1 MAGNNDQVKYTDLFD
16 SDITSGL
23 NALKTALEEV
33 VKQIAAL
40 KAEAQA
46 LKKAL
51 GNANTATREQQQTT
65 AADATEAERL
75 SRQIKELTTEEAR
88 LKAAIA
94 EANRMTKLQGQAA
107 NAAEGSLNQM
117 RARYKLL
124 VAEMSNYNLKTEEG
138 RRKMQSTAAQAR
150 KLRDEIYKLEASYG
164 QFGRNVGNYTGALGK
179 FGNRLKEA
187 TARFVAFN
195 AAFLSFTG
203 LIRFGKAI
211 IDTRKELES
220 ALVTFKALAGEV
232 QGAKLFEQMKE
243 FAFTTPV
250 TLSAAAKATQTMLSF
265 GVAQEKVIDIM
276 KRLGD
281 ISAGDSDRLYRLAL
295 AYSQANQAGR
305 LMGQDTLQFINAGF
319 NPLYYIS
326 LRTGESMEKLR
337 DQMKKGKIPIEQ
349 VTQAIIDATSQGG
362 QFNNMLE
369 KQKETLKGA
378 ANIMSGAWQN
388 MLNEM
393 GEDMESGIVG
403 IIKWLTN
410 LMKNWRETM
419 HTLEE
424 LAVGFGTAKAVLWLW
439 KAALDAG
446 TASLGQHTAAL
457 NADTTANVANTVA
470 AEKAT
475 KAGFSLKGMFGSVG
489 TAVKGLGSIAVTAL
503 KRFIPFAA
511 LFYGGKLVMG
521 LVNASRETKRL
532 TDYTKDFAA
541 TAVTMNKETADE
553 VKLLDKLFEELK
565 KAKKGSKEYKD
576 AQQNIIDNFS
586 QYDSKLKTELTDVN
600 NLGIAYDN
608 LKTAIENAGKARA
621 RQAFQQKAEER
632 LNEAAAG
639 LTGWIEDFM
648 SNADYVDELGRFTLK
663 ATTREYHSVPSPS
676 RVIARATEY
685 TTPAPVDWF
694 NAAQQLLAARSME
707 ELQNNMWYDAIV
719 NGHVQGVPG
728 AWKDWVGVNKDERIV
743 KYIESLKKYIEST
756 RKANGMWGEYKPLD
770 GSGYPTVFTGG
781 GVDDGKK
788 RKASGS
794 FNNAY
799 RGVTMED
806 VLVEEANAMR
816 DKGGDVLA
824 EIQLWYDKKVAIAN
838 AAYDKEMA
846 TMRKERKERE
856 DSLEQN
862 LNKAI
867 QFQSKY
873 NSIVAEVD
881 KDPYLDEEGKAA
893 RKAELAQQLQ
903 EATELISDAENQRQN
918 IADYYAQKAIAA
930 RQKRDNELADLE
942 EQRTEKIFQ
951 EEQKRFKAFQDAEK
965 RRFDLEKHNAI
976 ERAKFD
982 MEQEKASKQ
991 WQIDHA
997 KELELSEAEL
1007 AILKEE
1013 VEWLNKKYNQGN
1025 YNAKRGNTG
1034 NYSNIMDVL
1043 FGEKITNDQ
1052 ISALNSVFDQ
1062 AKEALNSWMDARKAA
1077 ADQAKELADDEVSAA
1092 ENALN
1097 REIELRN
1104 QGYANDV
1111 ALREKELADAKEK
1124 QKKAV
1129 ELQAKYKKEQV
1140 LLDAAMQTSSMITA
1154 SANIFKQFPIYVAI
1168 PMLATLWGAFGYAKI
1183 QAYQAAEK
1191 SVQFKEGGVMLL
1203 EGGSH
1208 ESGHDVNLG
1217 IGPEGSNLR
1226 AEGDEYFAV
1235 INKRSSRK
1243 YGSQIP
1249 AVVNALNS
1257 GMFED
1262 RYIKTSDAVGL
1273 LPQVIRADNG
1283 TAVDLSSLEGGV
1295 DALVKQGESRWSTEG
1310 EYRVMRYKNLT
1321 RRVRIS

>member
-65 AADATEAERL
+65 AADAAEAERL

-138 RRKMQSTAAQAR
+138 RRKMQATAAQAR

-164 QFGRNVGNYTGALGK
+164 QFGRNVGNYTGALSR
-179 FGNRLKEA
+179 FGARLKEVA
-187 TARFVAFN
+187 ARFVAFN
-195 AAFLSFTG
+195 AAFLSATG
-203 LIRFGKAI
+203 LIRFGKALFEV
-211 IDTRKELES
+211 RKELES
-220 ALVTFKALAGEV
+220 TLVTYKALAGEI
-232 QGAKLFEQMKE
+232 QGAKLFEEVKN
-243 FAFTTPV
+243 FALTTPV
-250 TLSAAAKATQTMLSF
+250 TLNAASKAVQTMLSF
-265 GVAQEKVIDIM
+265 GVAQDKVVDIM

-281 ISAGDSDRLYRLAL
+281 ISSADSERMQRLAL
-295 AYSQANQAGR
+295 AYSQATQAGR

-326 LRTGESMEKLR
+326 LRTGESMEYLR
-337 DQMKKGKIPIEQ
+337 DQMKKGKIDIQQ
-349 VTQAIIDATSQGG
+349 VTQAIIDATSEGG
-362 QFNNMLE
+362 QFNGMLE
-369 KQKETLKGA
+369 KQRETMKGA
-378 ANIMSGAWQN
+378 AAIMEGAWQN

-393 GEDMESGIVG
+393 GSDMESGIVG
-403 IIKWLTN
+403 IIKWLTK
-410 LMKNWRETM
+410 LMQNWRETIRTM
-419 HTLEE
+419 RE
-424 LAVGFGTAKAVLWLW
+424 LAVSFGTAKVAMWAYDLVIQ
-439 KAALDAG
+439 KTTADTVANTAATNAAT
-446 TASLGQHTAAL
+446 TATKGFTAAL
-457 NADTTANVANTVA
+457 GRIGIFAAIMGVTYLVQKLVDVATAASRAAKEVRDFENAAANGVSGTVSQYQQLAREWKRLGNDQNERATWIKEHKRLFDELGVSISNVAEADRAFSEEGTQAYIQAVRRRAIADAYAQKYAAAALKHQQAWDLIGDLRRANGGKTPTSREYKQAVKDFNDAAKEMLDAQRKIEEFEKGAMEKAPGGGYSPVTTGGTDDGGKPAKDKVKDLLTLQRQLEDAQTANIEDEYARLEQAEIQRHKRFIEDREAELNLLSEDDPRRAVIQQQIEEERETHDRKMLEIDEKYRQEIIKQSEDEEKAREKAAKDGAKAELKAAVDGWAQYKAKMVEDGKTRKQIVEAEVA
-470 AEKAT
+470 AE
-475 KAGFSLKGMFGSVG
+475 
-489 TAVKGLGSIAVTAL
+489 IARL
-503 KRFIPFAA
+503 NLMLQLNRD
-511 LFYGGKLVMG
+511 
-521 LVNASRETKRL
+521 VNGEIMS
-532 TDYTKDFAA
+532 
-541 TAVTMNKETADE
+541 DE
-553 VKLLDKLFEELK
+553 Q
-565 KAKKGSKEYKD
+565 KAKVQEW
-576 AQQNIIDNFS
+576 I
-586 QYDSKLKTELTDVN
+586 
-600 NLGIAYDN
+600 NL
-608 LKTAIENAGKARA
+608 
-621 RQAFQQKAEER
+621 
-632 LNEAAAG
+632 
-639 LTGWIEDFM
+639 
-648 SNADYVDELGRFTLK
+648 
-663 ATTREYHSVPSPS
+663 
-676 RVIARATEY
+676 
-685 TTPAPVDWF
+685 
-694 NAAQQLLAARSME
+694 
-707 ELQNNMWYDAIV
+707 
-719 NGHVQGVPG
+719 
-728 AWKDWVGVNKDERIV
+728 
-743 KYIESLKKYIEST
+743 
-756 RKANGMWGEYKPLD
+756 
-770 GSGYPTVFTGG
+770 
-781 GVDDGKK
+781 
-788 RKASGS
+788 
-794 FNNAY
+794 
-799 RGVTMED
+799 
-806 VLVEEANAMR
+806 
-816 DKGGDVLA
+816 
-824 EIQLWYDKKVAIAN
+824 
-838 AAYDKEMA
+838 
-846 TMRKERKERE
+846 
-856 DSLEQN
+856 
-862 LNKAI
+862 
-867 QFQSKY
+867 
-873 NSIVAEVD
+873 
-881 KDPYLDEEGKAA
+881 
-893 RKAELAQQLQ
+893 
-903 EATELISDAENQRQN
+903 
-918 IADYYAQKAIAA
+918 
-930 RQKRDNELADLE
+930 
-942 EQRTEKIFQ
+942 
-951 EEQKRFKAFQDAEK
+951 
-965 RRFDLEKHNAI
+965 LEKLQ
-976 ERAKFD
+976 K
-982 MEQEKASKQ
+982 
-991 WQIDHA
+991 
-997 KELELSEAEL
+997 
-1007 AILKEE
+1007 
-1013 VEWLNKKYNQGN
+1013 
-1025 YNAKRGNTG
+1025 TG
-1034 NYSNIMDVL
+1034 NYGDYKPGQFMGKGGANVTNERKNYANIWEVLGIDMDNNQV
-1043 FGEKITNDQ
+1043 
-1052 ISALNSVFDQ
+1052 SALNSVFDQ

-1217 IGPEGSNLR
+1217 IGPDGSNLR
-1226 AEGDEYFAV
+1226 AEGGEYFAV

-1295 DALVKQGESRWSTEG
+1295 DALVKQGEQNWTIEG
-1310 EYRVMRYKNLT
+1310 GYRVLRYKNLT
-1321 RRVRIS
+1321 RRVKIG